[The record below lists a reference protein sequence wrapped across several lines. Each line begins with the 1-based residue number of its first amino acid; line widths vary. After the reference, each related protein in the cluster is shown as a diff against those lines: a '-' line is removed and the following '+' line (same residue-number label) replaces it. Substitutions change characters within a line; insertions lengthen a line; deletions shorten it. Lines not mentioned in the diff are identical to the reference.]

1 MMQLRDLGTWS
12 GGNTPSKANV
22 AYWTNGTVPWVS
34 PKDMKVDEIVSS
46 EDRITEVAVSDG
58 RVSLIPEGSVLF
70 VTRSGILSH
79 TFPVAITK
87 LPVTINQDLKALSP
101 KAGISPKYVAH
112 AVRGAS
118 QRILKQCSKHG
129 TTVASVETNALLD
142 FEIPIVGLDEQH
154 RIVAEIEKQF
164 SRLDE
169 AVAGLRRVKA
179 NLKRYKAAVL
189 KAAVEGRLVPTEA
202 DLARREGRS
211 YETGAQLLHRILQ
224 TRRSQWQG
232 KGKYKE
238 PAAPNTADLPELPE
252 GWAWATVEQLSLLV
266 EYGSSAKTSEDS
278 SGTPVFR
285 MGNIVE
291 GELILDELKYL
302 PRQHDEFP
310 KLLLEPGDLLFN
322 RTNSPEL
329 VGKTAVFLGASQPY
343 SFASYLIRVRLVEG
357 CLPVYL
363 NAYINSAY
371 GRAWVRAV
379 VTQQVGQANVN
390 GTKLQVLSVPLPPC
404 AEQHRIVA
412 EVDRLL
418 SIAREAEA
426 EVDANLRRAQSLRQ
440 ATLTNAF
447 QEAPL

>member
-12 GGNTPSKANV
+12 GGNTPSKANA

-46 EDRITEVAVSDG
+46 EDRITEAAVSDG

-79 TFPVAITK
+79 TFPVATTK

-169 AVAGLRRVKA
+169 AVAGLKRVKA

-211 YETGAQLLHRILQ
+211 FETGAQLLQRILE

-238 PAAPNTADLPELPE
+238 PAAPDTTDLPELLK
-252 GWAWATVEQLSLLV
+252 GWVWATVEQLSHLV
-266 EYGSSAKTSEDS
+266 EYGSSAKTTEDAT
-278 SGTPVFR
+278 GVPVLR

-291 GELILDELKYL
+291 GELVLDNLKYL
-302 PRQHDEFP
+302 PKQHGEFP
-310 KLLLEPGDLLFN
+310 KLLLEAGDLLFN

-329 VGKTAVFLGASQPY
+329 VGKTAVFRGVPQPF
-343 SFASYLIRVRLVEG
+343 SFASYLIRVRLVDG
-357 CLPVYL
+357 CLPIYL
-363 NAYINSAY
+363 STLINSIY
-371 GRAWVRAV
+371 GRAWVKAV

-390 GTKLQVLSVPLPPC
+390 GTKLQALSIPLPPLT
-404 AEQHRIVA
+404 EQHRIVT
-412 EVDRLL
+412 EIDRLL
-418 SIAREAEA
+418 SIVSEVGAT
-426 EVDANLRRAQSLRQ
+426 VDANLMRGDRLRQ
-440 ATLTNAF
+440 STLQVAF
-447 QEAPL
+447 VHI